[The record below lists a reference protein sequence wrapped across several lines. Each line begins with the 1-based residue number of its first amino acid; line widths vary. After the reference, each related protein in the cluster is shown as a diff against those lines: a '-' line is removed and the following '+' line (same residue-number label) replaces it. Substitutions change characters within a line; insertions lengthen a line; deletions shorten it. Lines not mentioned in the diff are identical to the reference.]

1 MTSIIPVIPAGIT
14 APYPCSA
21 SQPKVNDYK
30 TERQVA
36 NATFTA
42 AGVGATAYAGNR
54 LIDKISRLEAAAPKV
69 SATPTKGVI
78 GNVLVKKGFLGRT
91 LDNVSNWL
99 CGAFEKLGKTK
110 FVESFVNMFQRV
122 AKTLANSKTGA
133 AVAITGVLAIV
144 GLLGK
149 AIYNAGKI
157 NG

>member
-54 LIDKISRLEAAAPKV
+54 LIDKINYK
-69 SATPTKGVI
+69 
-78 GNVLVKKGFLGRT
+78 N
-91 LDNVSNWL
+91 
-99 CGAFEKLGKTK
+99 
-110 FVESFVNMFQRV
+110 
-122 AKTLANSKTGA
+122 
-133 AVAITGVLAIV
+133 
-144 GLLGK
+144 
-149 AIYNAGKI
+149 
-157 NG
+157 